1 MFFIHNFQEKD
12 LENMKTNVA
21 TKTSKITTHEG
32 ATAVRINA
40 EKQLLRSVMAC
51 LLWESQFYENGV
63 DISTRIAELVPQV
76 EPAKVALMAIEAREQ
91 MKLRHAPL
99 FVVREMARA
108 GTGKGSVAY
117 GFRAHTA
124 ETLARV
130 IQRADEL
137 AEFLA
142 MYWKDGK
149 VPISHSVRQGLDKA
163 IRKFDEYSL
172 SKYDRAGAVKLRDV
186 FRLVHPKPDN
196 AEQSALWKRAVKG
209 ELATPDTWEVELS
222 RNDGVDK
229 KDKWTRLLV
238 EKKLGALALLRNLRN
253 MEQAGV
259 DRNRIGISIAEMSTY
274 RVLPFRFIAAERH
287 APHLSGALEEKFFQ
301 VAGETKLPGRTVI
314 LVDISGSMH
323 APLSAKSDMERIDAA
338 CGVAMVGREMFD
350 DVEIYTF
357 ANDLVAVPN
366 RRGFALRDAIRAN
379 PGGGTYLGKAVAGV
393 DGRYD
398 RLIVI
403 TDEQSH
409 DRVPDPTG
417 KGYMINVASYQNG
430 VGYGKWV
437 HLDGWSESV
446 FRYIVALE
454 SEQL

>member
-1 MFFIHNFQEKD
+1 MR
-12 LENMKTNVA
+12 TNVA
-21 TKTSKITTHEG
+21 TKRPKVTTHEG
-32 ATAVRINA
+32 GRAVHVNA
-40 EKQLLRSVMAC
+40 EQMLRRSVMSC
-51 LLWESQFYENGV
+51 LLWEDQFYEDGKN
-63 DISTRIAELVPQV
+63 ISDRIAELVPQV
-76 EPAKVALMAIEAREQ
+76 VPIKVGLIAVEAREQ
-91 MKLRHAPL
+91 MKLRHVPL
-99 FVVREMARA
+99 FLVREMARHELHRPYVGA
-108 GTGKGSVAY
+108 VLSKI
-117 GFRAHTA
+117 
-124 ETLARV
+124 

-142 MYWKDGK
+142 MYWADGK
-149 VPISHSVRQGLDKA
+149 QPLAHSVRRGLDAA
-163 IRKFDEYSL
+163 IRKFDEYAL
-172 SKYDRAGAVKLRDV
+172 AKYDRDGVVKLRDV
-186 FRLVHPKPDN
+186 FRLIHPKPDN

-259 DRNRIGISIAEMSTY
+259 DRVLIREAISKMSTY
-274 RVLPFRFIAAERH
+274 RVLPFRFIAA
-287 APHLSGALEEKFFQ
+287 AKVVPHLENALEEKFLQ
-301 VAGETKLPGRTVI
+301 VAGEMKMAGRTVI
-314 LVDISGSMH
+314 LVDVSGSMD
-323 APLSAKSDMERIDAA
+323 AQLSTKSDMKRVDAA

-357 ANDLVAVPN
+357 ASDLKPVPN
-366 RRGFALRDAIRAN
+366 RRGFGLRDAIMSQF
-379 PGGGTYLGKAVAGV
+379 GGGTYLGDAIRKV

-409 DRVPDPTG
+409 DNVSAPNG

-430 VGYGKWV
+430 VGYGAWT
-437 HLDGWSESV
+437 HIDGFSESV
-446 FRYIVALE
+446 FRYIKEIETV
-454 SEQL
+454 QL